1 MTVSFNGLGN
11 EGRLGNQMFQYAFI
25 RGMSKKHGY
34 DFMIPH
40 QSAER
45 YDNYGLFECFE
56 LEGCK
61 YTGEGIFKTLECRD
75 TAFNQKFL
83 DECTN
88 NTNYSGV
95 FQTEKYFVNAKE
107 ELRKDYTFHK
117 DIINPCQEFID
128 SLGGSD
134 QCIFL
139 HVRRGNPNIT
149 GKRGE
154 KWSYQMLQEYHP
166 LMKKEYY
173 LEALKEFPEDKKVIV
188 LSDLLDWCKKQD
200 WLQDDRFYMSD
211 ASYEVFDDGAS
222 VPYIDLCLMS
232 LCSGGIIANSS
243 MSWWGAWL
251 QNNRGK
257 IVAPYPWY
265 GAKAHNYGH
274 AELSDNDLVPDRW
287 TKLYNDPTPIDIVE

>member
-25 RGMSKKHGY
+25 RGMSKRYGY
-34 DFMIPH
+34 DFIIPD
-40 QSAER
+40 ANANR
-45 YDNYGLFECFE
+45 FDNYGLFDCFE

-61 YTGEGIFKTLECRD
+61 TGEGSYPTLECRD

-83 DECTN
+83 DECTD

-95 FQTEKYFVNAKE
+95 FQTEKYFANATE
-107 ELRKDYTFHK
+107 ELRKDFTFHK
-117 DIINPCQEFID
+117 EILDPCQEFID
-128 SLGGSD
+128 NVGD
-134 QCIFL
+134 VIFL
-139 HVRRGNPNIT
+139 HVRRGNSNLV

-154 KWSYQMLQEYHP
+154 KWSYQLLQDYHP

-173 LEALKEFPEDKKVIV
+173 LEALSHFDESKKVVV
-188 LSDLLDWCKKQD
+188 LSDTIDWCKEQD
-200 WLQDDRFYMSD
+200 WLQDDRFLFSD
-211 ASYEVFDDGAS
+211 SSYEVFDDGAS

-251 QNNRGK
+251 QNNTGK
-257 IVAPYPWY
+257 IIAPNPWY
-265 GAKAHNYGH
+265 GAKAYNYGN
-274 AELSDNDLVPDRW
+274 AELCDADIIPERW
-287 TKLYNDPTPIDIVE
+287 TKIYNDPTPIDIAE

>member
-25 RGMSKKHGY
+25 RGMSKRHGY
-34 DFMIPH
+34 DFIIPD
-40 QSAER
+40 ANANR
-45 YDNYGLFECFE
+45 FDNYGLFDCFK

-61 YTGEGIFKTLECRD
+61 TGEGSYPTLECRD

-83 DECTN
+83 DECTD

-95 FQTEKYFVNAKE
+95 FQTEKYFANATE
-107 ELRKDYTFHK
+107 ELRKDFTFHK
-117 DIINPCQEFID
+117 EILDPCQEFID
-128 SLGGSD
+128 NVGD
-134 QCIFL
+134 VIFL
-139 HVRRGNPNIT
+139 HVRRGNSNLV

-154 KWSYQMLQEYHP
+154 KWSYQLLQDYHP

-173 LEALKEFPEDKKVIV
+173 LEALSHFDESKKVIV
-188 LSDLLDWCKKQD
+188 LSDTIDWCKEQD
-200 WLQDDRFYMSD
+200 WLQDDRFLFSD
-211 ASYEVFDDGAS
+211 SSYEVFDDGAS

-251 QNNRGK
+251 QNNTGK
-257 IVAPYPWY
+257 IIAPNPWY
-265 GAKAHNYGH
+265 GAKAYNYGN
-274 AELSDNDLVPDRW
+274 AELCDADLIPERW
-287 TKLYNDPTPIDIVE
+287 IKLYNDPTPIDIIQ

>member
-25 RGMSKKHGY
+25 RGMSKRYGY
-34 DFMIPH
+34 DFIIPD
-40 QSAER
+40 ANANR
-45 YDNYGLFECFE
+45 FDNYGLFDCFE

-61 YTGEGIFKTLECRD
+61 TGEGSYPTLECRD

-83 DECTN
+83 DECTD

-95 FQTEKYFVNAKE
+95 FQTEKYFANATE
-107 ELRKDYTFHK
+107 ELRKDFTFHK
-117 DIINPCQEFID
+117 EILDPCQEFID
-128 SLGGSD
+128 NVGD
-134 QCIFL
+134 VIFL
-139 HVRRGNPNIT
+139 HVRRGNSNLV

-154 KWSYQMLQEYHP
+154 KWSYQLLQDYHP

-173 LEALKEFPEDKKVIV
+173 LKALSHFDESKKVIV
-188 LSDLLDWCKKQD
+188 LSDTIDWCKEQD
-200 WLQDDRFYMSD
+200 WLQDDRFLFSD
-211 ASYEVFDDGAS
+211 SSYEVFDDGAS

-251 QNNRGK
+251 QNNTGK
-257 IVAPYPWY
+257 IIAPNPWY
-265 GAKAHNYGH
+265 GAKAYNYGN
-274 AELSDNDLVPDRW
+274 AELCDADLIPERW
-287 TKLYNDPTPIDIVE
+287 IKLYNDPTPIDIVK

>member
-40 QSAER
+40 QSADR
-45 YDNYGLFECFE
+45 FDNYGLFECFE

-61 YTGEGIFKTLECRD
+61 TGEGSYPTLECRD

-83 DECTN
+83 DECTD

-95 FQTEKYFVNAKE
+95 FQTEKYFANATE
-107 ELRKDYTFHK
+107 ELRKDFTFQK
-117 DIINPCQEFID
+117 DILDPCQKFID
-128 SLGGSD
+128 SVGD
-134 QCIFL
+134 AIFL
-139 HVRRGNPNIT
+139 HVRRGNSNLV
-149 GKRGE
+149 GNRGE
-154 KWSYQMLQEYHP
+154 KWSYQMLQDYHP

-173 LEALKEFPEDKKVIV
+173 IEALSHFDESKKVIV
-188 LSDLLDWCKKQD
+188 LSDTIDWCKEQD
-200 WLQDDRFYMSD
+200 WLQDDRFLFSD
-211 ASYEVFDDGAS
+211 SSYEVFNDGAS

-232 LCSGGIIANSS
+232 LCNGGIIANSS

-251 QNNRGK
+251 QNDTDK
-257 IVAPYPWY
+257 IVAPNPWY
-265 GAKAHNYGH
+265 GAKAYNYGN
-274 AELSDNDLVPDRW
+274 AELCDADLIPERW
-287 TKLYNDPTPIDIVE
+287 TKIYNDPTPVDMQ

>member
-25 RGMSKKHGY
+25 RGMSKRYGY
-34 DFMIPH
+34 DFIIPD
-40 QSAER
+40 ANANR
-45 YDNYGLFECFE
+45 FDNYGLFDCFE

-61 YTGEGIFKTLECRD
+61 TGEGSYPTLECRD

-83 DECTN
+83 DECTD

-95 FQTEKYFVNAKE
+95 FQTEKYFANATE
-107 ELRKDYTFHK
+107 ELRKDFTFHK
-117 DIINPCQEFID
+117 EILDPCQEFID
-128 SLGGSD
+128 NVGD
-134 QCIFL
+134 VIFL
-139 HVRRGNPNIT
+139 HVRRGNSNLV

-154 KWSYQMLQEYHP
+154 KWSYQLLQDYHP

-173 LEALKEFPEDKKVIV
+173 LEALSHFDESKKVIV
-188 LSDLLDWCKKQD
+188 LSDTIDWCKEQD
-200 WLQDDRFYMSD
+200 WLQDDRFLFSD
-211 ASYEVFDDGAS
+211 SSYEVFDDGAS

-251 QNNRGK
+251 QNDTGK
-257 IVAPYPWY
+257 IIAPNPWY
-265 GAKAHNYGH
+265 GAKAYNYGN
-274 AELSDNDLVPDRW
+274 AELCDADLIPERW
-287 TKLYNDPTPIDIVE
+287 TKLYNDPTPIDIIQ

>member
-25 RGMSKKHGY
+25 RGMSKRYGY
-34 DFMIPH
+34 DFIIPD
-40 QSAER
+40 ANANR
-45 YDNYGLFECFE
+45 FDNYGLFDCFK

-61 YTGEGIFKTLECRD
+61 TGEGSYPTLECRD

-83 DECTN
+83 DECSD

-95 FQTEKYFVNAKE
+95 FQTEKYFANATE
-107 ELRKDYTFHK
+107 ELRKDFTFHK
-117 DIINPCQEFID
+117 EILDPCQEFINSVGD
-128 SLGGSD
+128 V
-134 QCIFL
+134 IFL
-139 HVRRGNPNIT
+139 HVRRGNSNLV

-154 KWSYQMLQEYHP
+154 KWSYQMLQDYHP

-173 LEALKEFPEDKKVIV
+173 LEALSHFDESKKVIV
-188 LSDLLDWCKKQD
+188 LSDTIDWCKKQD
-200 WLQDDRFYMSD
+200 WLQDDRFLFSD
-211 ASYEVFDDGAS
+211 SSYEVFDDGAS

-251 QNNRGK
+251 QNDTGK
-257 IVAPYPWY
+257 IIAPNPWY
-265 GAKAHNYGH
+265 GAKAYNYGN
-274 AELSDNDLVPDRW
+274 AELCDADLIPERW

>member
-1 MTVSFNGLGN
+1 MSVSFNGLGN

-40 QSAER
+40 ESADR

-61 YTGEGIFKTLECRD
+61 TGEGSYPTLECRD

-83 DECTN
+83 DECTD

-95 FQTEKYFVNAKE
+95 FQTEKYFVDATE

-117 DIINPCQEFID
+117 DILDPCQKFID
-128 SLGGSD
+128 SVGD
-134 QCIFL
+134 AIFL
-139 HVRRGNPNIT
+139 HVRRGNSNLV
-149 GKRGE
+149 GNRGE
-154 KWSYQMLQEYHP
+154 KWSYQMLQDYHP

-173 LEALKEFPEDKKVIV
+173 IEALSHFDESKKVIV
-188 LSDLLDWCKKQD
+188 LSDTIDWCKEQD
-200 WLQDDRFYMSD
+200 WLQDDRFLFSD
-211 ASYEVFDDGAS
+211 SSYEVFNDGAS

-232 LCSGGIIANSS
+232 LCNGGIIANSS

-251 QNNRGK
+251 QNDTDK
-257 IVAPYPWY
+257 IVAPNPWY
-265 GAKAHNYGH
+265 GVKAYNYGN
-274 AELSDNDLVPDRW
+274 AELCDADLIPERW
-287 TKLYNDPTPIDIVE
+287 TKIYNDPTPVDMQ

>member
-34 DFMIPH
+34 DFMIPD
-40 QSAER
+40 ANANR
-45 YDNYGLFECFE
+45 FDNYGLFECFE

-61 YTGEGIFKTLECRD
+61 TGEGSYPTLECRD

-83 DECTN
+83 DECTD

-95 FQTEKYFVNAKE
+95 FQTEKYFADATE
-107 ELRKDYTFHK
+107 ELRKDFTFHK
-117 DIINPCQEFID
+117 EILNPCQEFID
-128 SLGGSD
+128 NVGD
-134 QCIFL
+134 VIFL
-139 HVRRGNPNIT
+139 HIRRGNSNLV

-154 KWSYQMLQEYHP
+154 KWSYQLLQDYHP

-173 LEALKEFPEDKKVIV
+173 LEALSHFDASKKVIV
-188 LSDLLDWCKKQD
+188 LSDTIDWCKRQD

-251 QNNRGK
+251 QNDRGK
-257 IVAPYPWY
+257 VVAPYPWY
-265 GAKAHNYGH
+265 GAKAYNYGN
-274 AELSDNDLVPDRW
+274 AELCDADIIPERW
-287 TKLYNDPTPIDIVE
+287 TKIYNDPTPIDIVE

>member
-25 RGMSKKHGY
+25 RGMSKHHGY

-40 QSAER
+40 QSADR
-45 YDNYGLFECFE
+45 FDNYGLFECFE

-61 YTGEGIFKTLECRD
+61 TGEGSYPTLECRD
-75 TAFNQKFL
+75 TQFNQKFL
-83 DECTN
+83 DECTD

-95 FQTEKYFVNAKE
+95 FQTEKYFADATE
-107 ELRKDYTFHK
+107 ELREDYIFHK
-117 DIINPCQEFID
+117 DILNPCLEFIY

-139 HVRRGNPNIT
+139 HIRRGNPNIT

-173 LEALKEFPEDKKVIV
+173 LEALKEFPKDKKVIV

>member
-25 RGMSKKHGY
+25 RGMSKRYGY
-34 DFMIPH
+34 DFIIPD
-40 QSAER
+40 ANANR
-45 YDNYGLFECFE
+45 FDNYGLFDCFE

-61 YTGEGIFKTLECRD
+61 TGEGSYPTLECRD

-83 DECTN
+83 DECTD

-95 FQTEKYFVNAKE
+95 FQTEKYFANATE
-107 ELRKDYTFHK
+107 ELRKDFTFHK
-117 DIINPCQEFID
+117 EILDPCQEFID
-128 SLGGSD
+128 NVGD
-134 QCIFL
+134 VIFL
-139 HVRRGNPNIT
+139 HVRRGNSNLV

-154 KWSYQMLQEYHP
+154 KWSYQLLQDYHP

-173 LEALKEFPEDKKVIV
+173 LKALSHFDESKKVIV
-188 LSDLLDWCKKQD
+188 LSDTIDWCKEQD
-200 WLQDDRFYMSD
+200 WLQDDRFLFSD
-211 ASYEVFDDGAS
+211 SSYEVFDDGAS

-251 QNNRGK
+251 QNNTGK
-257 IVAPYPWY
+257 IIAPNPWY
-265 GAKAHNYGH
+265 GAKAYNYGN
-274 AELSDNDLVPDRW
+274 AELCDADLIPERW
-287 TKLYNDPTPIDIVE
+287 TKLYNDPTPIDIIQ

>member
-34 DFMIPH
+34 DFMIPD
-40 QSAER
+40 ANANR
-45 YDNYGLFECFE
+45 FDNYGLFECFE

-61 YTGEGIFKTLECRD
+61 TGEGSYPTLECRD

-83 DECTN
+83 DECTD

-95 FQTEKYFVNAKE
+95 FQTEKYFADATE
-107 ELRKDYTFHK
+107 ELRKDFTFHK
-117 DIINPCQEFID
+117 DILNPCQEFID
-128 SLGGSD
+128 NVGD
-134 QCIFL
+134 VIFL
-139 HVRRGNPNIT
+139 HVRRGNSNLV

-154 KWSYQMLQEYHP
+154 KWSYQMLQDYHP

-173 LEALKEFPEDKKVIV
+173 LEALSHFDESKKVIV
-188 LSDLLDWCKKQD
+188 LSDTIDWCKKQD
-200 WLQDDRFYMSD
+200 WLQDDRFLFSD
-211 ASYEVFDDGAS
+211 SSYEVFDDGAS
-222 VPYIDLCLMS
+222 IPYIDLCLMS

-257 IVAPYPWY
+257 VVAPYPWY
-265 GAKAHNYGH
+265 GAKAYNYGN
-274 AELSDNDLVPDRW
+274 AELCDADLIPERW
-287 TKLYNDPTPIDIVE
+287 IKLYNDPTPIDIVE

>member
-25 RGMSKKHGY
+25 RGMSKRYGY
-34 DFMIPH
+34 DFIIPD
-40 QSAER
+40 ANANR
-45 YDNYGLFECFE
+45 FDNYGLFDCFE

-61 YTGEGIFKTLECRD
+61 TGEGSYPTLECRD

-83 DECTN
+83 DECTD

-95 FQTEKYFVNAKE
+95 FQTEKYFANATE
-107 ELRKDYTFHK
+107 ELRKDFTFHK
-117 DIINPCQEFID
+117 EILDPCQEFID
-128 SLGGSD
+128 NVGD
-134 QCIFL
+134 VIFL
-139 HVRRGNPNIT
+139 HVRRGNSNLV

-154 KWSYQMLQEYHP
+154 KWSYQLLQDYHP

-173 LEALKEFPEDKKVIV
+173 LEALSHFDESKKVIV
-188 LSDLLDWCKKQD
+188 LSDTIDWCKKQD
-200 WLQDDRFYMSD
+200 WLQDDRFLFSD
-211 ASYEVFDDGAS
+211 SSYEVFDDGAS

-251 QNNRGK
+251 QNDRGK

-265 GAKAHNYGH
+265 GAKAYNYGN
-274 AELSDNDLVPDRW
+274 AELCDADLIPERW
-287 TKLYNDPTPIDIVE
+287 TKLYNDPTPIDIAE